1 MKFFPDSKPSL
12 IVASRETSFLELFWK
27 SGGSEEVFKRIKDTK
42 YYPPDMLTQQILEEK
57 KFWEDRI
64 GQVARFRE
72 YFFVV
77 KQGG

>member
-1 MKFFPDSKPSL
+1 MPIAKGPTKSPWWKGC
-12 IVASRETSFLELFWK
+12 FL
-27 SGGSEEVFKRIKDTK
+27 
-42 YYPPDMLTQQILEEK
+42 DMLTQQILEEK